1 MLLESSILNNG
12 IDFSMHHCDKV
23 ATATDLDGC
32 LKRSACVTYT
42 ALPHCSL
49 LALVGPPYA
58 LCTAEPH
65 WACVT
70 PLHQAACA
78 DAAGT
83 PLHHLQSGR
92 TW

>member
-1 MLLESSILNNG
+1 M
-12 IDFSMHHCDKV
+12 
-23 ATATDLDGC
+23 ATIFAAS

-42 ALPHCSL
+42 ALRHWFL
-49 LALVGPPYA
+49 LAPLGPPYA

-70 PLHQAACA
+70 PLHQAAYA

-83 PLHHLQSGR
+83 PLHHLRNGK
-92 TW
+92 TWLLVSCHAA

>member
-1 MLLESSILNNG
+1 MLL
-12 IDFSMHHCDKV
+12 DFSISSNGTDFGMHHCDKL
-23 ATATDLDGC
+23 TMATDLGGC

-42 ALPHCSL
+42 ALPHWSL
-49 LALVGPPYA
+49 LAPPGPPYA

-65 WACVT
+65 WVCVT

-83 PLHHLQSGR
+83 PLHHLQNGR

>member
-1 MLLESSILNNG
+1 MLLGSSILHYSTN
-12 IDFSMHHCDKV
+12 FTLHCCDKLSV
-23 ATATDLDGC
+23 ATNLDGC
-32 LKRSACVTYT
+32 LKHSVCVTYT

-49 LALVGPPYA
+49 LAPAGPPYA
-58 LCTAEPH
+58 LCTAEPR